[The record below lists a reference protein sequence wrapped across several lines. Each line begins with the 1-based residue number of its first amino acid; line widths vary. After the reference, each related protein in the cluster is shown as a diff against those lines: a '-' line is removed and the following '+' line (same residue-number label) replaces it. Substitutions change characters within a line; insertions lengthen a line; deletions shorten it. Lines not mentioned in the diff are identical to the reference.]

1 MNTGIATPNLGRME
15 THTSHPDLAVQD
27 LPRPKL
33 AHPTREFMASLP
45 PFTGLDTGRVHWIG
59 SEQAAAAALQVLK
72 LERTLGFD
80 TETKPTFVAGEVR
93 TGPHLIQLATSDKAY
108 CIPAEGVW
116 TRDLLAPILE
126 SDGILKVGFGLAND
140 RRPLY
145 GKYKIK
151 LRGSLDL
158 APVVRKLG
166 YRQRVGLQAS
176 VAIVLGQRLGKSKS
190 VQLSNW
196 SARPLRPAQL
206 IYAANDAFA
215 SHCVFLELQRRHP
228 SLLVGGHP

>member
-1 MNTGIATPNLGRME
+1 
-15 THTSHPDLAVQD
+15 
-27 LPRPKL
+27 
-33 AHPTREFMASLP
+33 MASLP
-45 PFTGLDTGRVHWIG
+45 PFTGLDIGRIHWIG

-93 TGPHLIQLATSDKAY
+93 TGPHLIQLATFDRAY

-116 TRDLLAPILE
+116 TRDLLAPLLE
-126 SDGILKVGFGLAND
+126 SEGILKVGFGLAND

-196 SARPLRPAQL
+196 STRPLRPAQL
-206 IYAANDAFA
+206 VYAANDAFA

-228 SLLVGGHP
+228 SLLAGAHP